1 MHTDLTGVVLAG
13 GKSTRMGVNKAFLP
27 FGNTTVIESIVAIM
41 RRSFPE
47 ILLSTNTPEEYR
59 HLGLTII
66 PDYLDHAGPLAGI
79 HAGLSAAK
87 TEKIFVISCDMPLM
101 TSEIIDF
108 IVRYPTT
115 KPITVA
121 LADGFVQQ
129 LCGVY
134 SKSVLP
140 KAEEIVRR
148 RRMSPPGKKLCPV
161 LELVQLSDGEII
173 DIEHEY
179 PDYKEG
185 TFLNLNRPA
194 DMERLNVMMTK

>member
-13 GKSTRMGVNKAFLP
+13 GKSVRMGVNKAFLP
-27 FGNTTVIESIVAIM
+27 FGNTTVIESIVAMM

-47 ILLSTNTPEEYR
+47 VLLSTNTPEEYP
-59 HLGLTII
+59 HLRLSII
-66 PDYLDHAGPLAGI
+66 PDQIDQGGPLAGI

-101 TSEIIDF
+101 TSDIIDF
-108 IVRYPTT
+108 IVHFPTT

-121 LADGFVQQ
+121 RADGFVQQ

-140 KAEEIVRR
+140 KAEGIVQRR
-148 RRMSPPGKKLCPV
+148 KISPPEKKMCPV

-185 TFLNLNRPA
+185 AFLNLNRPA
-194 DMERLNVMMTK
+194 DIDRLKVLMMK

>member
-13 GKSTRMGVNKAFLP
+13 GKSTRMGVNKAFLS
-27 FGNTTVIESIVAIM
+27 FGNTTVIESIVAMM

-47 ILLSTNTPEEYR
+47 VLLSTNTPEEYR
-59 HLGLTII
+59 HLGLSII
-66 PDYLDHAGPLAGI
+66 PDHLDHAGPLAGI
-79 HAGLSAAK
+79 HAGLSAAT

-101 TSEIIDF
+101 TSDIIDF

-121 LADGFVQQ
+121 RADGFVQQ

-140 KAEEIVRR
+140 KAEEIILRR
-148 RRMSPPGKKLCPV
+148 KTSPPQKKLCPV
-161 LELVQLSDGEII
+161 LELVQLSDGAII

-185 TFLNLNRPA
+185 AFLNLNRPA
-194 DMERLNVMMTK
+194 DVERLNVMMTK